1 MYYLPKS
8 VVTEQAFDCS
18 DNLDLELLDECNE
31 PCYSFGSMEQF
42 RLWRCNVQH
51 IFTPIEM

>member
-8 VVTEQAFDCS
+8 VVTEQAFECQ
-18 DNLDLELLDECNE
+18 DNLDMELLDECDE
-31 PCYSFGSMEQF
+31 PCYTFGSMEQF
-42 RLWRCNVQH
+42 RLWRCNIQH